1 MRAATW
7 KEAVEGVGAAVAFIE
22 ADAMAFIEA
31 KAEAEPKPKA
41 EAEPKPKAEAE
52 PKPKAEAEGGGD
64 PKTES
69 TDAVEST
76 LDFLGCMLS
85 G

>member
-1 MRAATW
+1 
-7 KEAVEGVGAAVAFIE
+7 
-22 ADAMAFIEA
+22 MAFIEA
-31 KAEAEPKPKA
+31 KAEAGA
-41 EAEPKPKAEAE
+41 T
-52 PKPKAEAEGGGD
+52 

>member
-22 ADAMAFIEA
+22 ANANASDATRRRG
-31 KAEAEPKPKA
+31 EPRTGSTIASNPVPA
-41 EAEPKPKAEAE
+41 RPGTEPVPDA
-52 PKPKAEAEGGGD
+52 
-64 PKTES
+64 
-69 TDAVEST
+69 DAVEST
-76 LDFLGCMLS
+76 LDFVGCMLS